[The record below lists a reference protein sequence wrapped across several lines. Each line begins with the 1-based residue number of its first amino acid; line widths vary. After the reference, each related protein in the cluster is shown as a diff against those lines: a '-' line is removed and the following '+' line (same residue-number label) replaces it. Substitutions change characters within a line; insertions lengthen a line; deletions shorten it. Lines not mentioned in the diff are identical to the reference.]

1 MKTTP
6 IVSSNGFKGQIE
18 RKNMPNAEML
28 SRQIEGLRL
37 VLRRMKAN
45 ESSKIDSLITRK
57 LQEVQ

>member
-6 IVSSNGFKGQIE
+6 IIASNGFKGQVQL
-18 RKNMPNAEML
+18 KSVPNAEML

-45 ESSKIDSLITRK
+45 ESSGLDSLITKK
-57 LQEVQ
+57 LKELQ

>member
-6 IVSSNGFKGQIE
+6 VISSNGFKGQVE
-18 RKNMPNAEML
+18 LKSVPNAEML

-45 ESSKIDSLITRK
+45 ESAKLDSLISQK
-57 LQEVQ
+57 LKELQ

>member
-6 IVSSNGFKGQIE
+6 IVATNGFKGQIE
-18 RKNMPNAEML
+18 LKNVPNAEML

-45 ESSKIDSLITRK
+45 ESSNLDSLINQK
-57 LQEVQ
+57 LKEVQ